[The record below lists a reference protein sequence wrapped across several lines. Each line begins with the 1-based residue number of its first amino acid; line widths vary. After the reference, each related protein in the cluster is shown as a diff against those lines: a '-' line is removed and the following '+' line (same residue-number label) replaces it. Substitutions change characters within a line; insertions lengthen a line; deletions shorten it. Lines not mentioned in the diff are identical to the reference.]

1 MNSMEKKKYTRK
13 EKRFIVCFLLMNLI
27 VLIGS
32 TPDFEIYVK
41 NIGVEAG
48 MKITG
53 FFSTVF

>member
-1 MNSMEKKKYTRK
+1 MEKKKYTRK